1 MIAGIDPG
9 LSGGIAI
16 IGEQGTVLLVD
27 DLPVHQVIR
36 GKAKKAEL
44 DVASLRALLLSHPL
58 NHIVIER
65 VSARP
70 RQGVASMF
78 RFGYVSGAIYG
89 LVIGLQLPV
98 SFILPVQWQKVA
110 RCGPSPDEGRRR
122 GAELYP
128 AAAEKLSRKK
138 DSGRADALLI
148 AHVGA
153 QMLLPSRQAA

>member
-1 MIAGIDPG
+1 MVTKGR
-9 LSGGIAI
+9 
-16 IGEQGTVLLVD
+16 GT
-27 DLPVHQVIR
+27 
-36 GKAKKAEL
+36 KAEL
-44 DVASLRALLLSHPL
+44 DVASLRALLLLHPIE
-58 NHIVIER
+58 HVIVER
-65 VSARP
+65 VAARP
-70 RQGVASMF
+70 GQGVTGMF

-98 SFILPVQWQKVA
+98 SFISPVQWQKVA

-128 AAAEKLSRKK
+128 TAAEKLSRKK

-153 QMLLPSRQAA
+153 RMLLPNRQAA